1 MGRLTNRYGA
11 YLGGHATFYSGHK
24 IIVLFWSVSFSK
36 VLSAPDFLKI
46 YKVTLIQWDSFF
58 NVTEAHSGSI
68 THLYPVLY
76 CDQTIAWS

>member
-36 VLSAPDFLKI
+36 VLSALDFLKI

-58 NVTEAHSGSI
+58 TVTLAPLGSI
-68 THLYPVLY
+68 SYLYPVQY
-76 CDQTIAWS
+76 YDQTIAWW